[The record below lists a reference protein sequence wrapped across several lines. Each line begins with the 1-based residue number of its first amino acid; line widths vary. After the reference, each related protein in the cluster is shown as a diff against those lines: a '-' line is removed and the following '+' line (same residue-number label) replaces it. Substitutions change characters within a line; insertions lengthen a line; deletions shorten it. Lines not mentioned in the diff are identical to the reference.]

1 MPNLDYWHCF
11 HDGTIIAAS
20 GSLPGDIEL
29 TIDCDCIREELH
41 QNPGMFLLR
50 ITNCTL
56 FEIAPYETDLALD
69 GFEAL
74 ESGEF
79 EILDA
84 SIEMGVVEVSNATGI
99 MRLCYESEMLT
110 LDDGT
115 AISLRDLIN
124 AANRS
129 VGDF

>member
-41 QNPGMFLLR
+41 QSPGMFLLR

-56 FEIAPYETDLALD
+56 FEIASYETDFALD
-69 GFEAL
+69 GFKAL

-84 SIEMGVVEVSNATGI
+84 SMEMGVVEVSNATGI
-99 MRLCYESEMLT
+99 MRLCYESEMLL

-115 AISLRDLIN
+115 VITLRDLID

-129 VGDF
+129 VGDL

>member
-11 HDGTIIAAS
+11 HDGTITAAA
-20 GSLPGDIEL
+20 GSVPGDVDI

-41 QNPGMFLLR
+41 QSPGMFLLR
-50 ITNCTL
+50 VTNCTL
-56 FEIAPYETDLALD
+56 FEIAPYATDHALD

-74 ESGEF
+74 ASGEF

-84 SIEMGVVEVSNATGI
+84 VIERGVVEVSNATGM
-99 MRLCYESEMLT
+99 MRLCYESEVLM

-115 AISLRDLIN
+115 VISLRDLID

-129 VGDF
+129 VGDL

>member
-11 HDGTIIAAS
+11 HDGTITAAA
-20 GSLPGDIEL
+20 GSVPGDVEF

-41 QNPGMFLLR
+41 QSPGMFLLR
-50 ITNCTL
+50 VTNCTL
-56 FEIAPYETDLALD
+56 FEIAPYEIDHALD

-74 ESGEF
+74 DSGEF
-79 EILDA
+79 EVLDA
-84 SIEMGVVEVSNATGI
+84 VIERGVVEVFNATGL
-99 MRLCYESEMLT
+99 MRLCYESEVLM

-115 AISLRDLIN
+115 VISLRDLID

>member
-1 MPNLDYWHCF
+1 
-11 HDGTIIAAS
+11 
-20 GSLPGDIEL
+20 
-29 TIDCDCIREELH
+29 
-41 QNPGMFLLR
+41 MFLLR

-56 FEIAPYETDLALD
+56 FEIASYETDLALD

-84 SIEMGVVEVSNATGI
+84 SMEMGVVEVSNATGI
-99 MRLCYESEMLT
+99 MRLCYESEMLI

-115 AISLRDLIN
+115 VITLRDLID

-129 VGDF
+129 VGDL

>member
-11 HDGTIIAAS
+11 HDGTITAVA
-20 GSLPGDIEL
+20 GSVPGDVEF

-41 QNPGMFLLR
+41 QSPGTFLLR
-50 ITNCTL
+50 VTNCTL
-56 FEIAPYETDLALD
+56 FEIAPYEIDHALD

-74 ESGEF
+74 GSGQF

-84 SIEMGVVEVSNATGI
+84 VIERGIVEVSNATGLT
-99 MRLCYESEMLT
+99 RLM
-110 LDDGT
+110 LDDGMV
-115 AISLRDLIN
+115 ISLRDLID